1 MTTMW
6 YPPRDSWHS
15 WQAAA
20 RRTSAGPLG
29 AAFPAP
35 TYAEQRGTTKI
46 VAVPHSNG
54 HRLRSPSI
62 STFYTGFCTVLY
74 RFIMFYPFFGQAW
87 TEHGQIQSMP
97 TALLP
102 ICAEASDFGCRFRR
116 LHGSVRCVRGGRIR
130 VGRVCSLTGDI
141 RGSEGP
147 KVSRCEIHM
156 PHRANMLHISTYIAY
171 ATICYIYA
179 TYNML

>member
-1 MTTMW
+1 MC
-6 YPPRDSWHS
+6 YPPRDSSHS

-35 TYAEQRGTTKI
+35 TYAEQRGTTNFF
-46 VAVPHSNG
+46 AVPHSNG

-62 STFYTGFCTVLY
+62 STFYTGFYTVLY
-74 RFIMFYPFFGQAW
+74 RFIHFFGQAW
-87 TEHGQIQSMP
+87 TEHGQIQSKP
-97 TALLP
+97 TAQLP

-130 VGRVCSLTGDI
+130 VGRVCSLTEDI

-156 PHRANMLHISTYIAY
+156 PHRTNMLHISTYI
-171 ATICYIYA
+171 TYA
-179 TYNML
+179 TYMLHITCYNNML

>member
-1 MTTMW
+1 MW

-46 VAVPHSNG
+46 FAVPHSDG

-62 STFYTGFCTVLY
+62 STFYTGFYTVLY
-74 RFIMFYPFFGQAW
+74 RLYRFIHFLDR
-87 TEHGQIQSMP
+87 HGQNMDKFNRSQLPNCQSVLRQV
-97 TALLP
+97 TLAAGSGGSTEAFVAFVAVAFVLVVFAASQRTSEEAKVRRCLVVRS
-102 ICAEASDFGCRFRR
+102 IC
-116 LHGSVRCVRGGRIR
+116 
-130 VGRVCSLTGDI
+130 
-141 RGSEGP
+141 
-147 KVSRCEIHM
+147 
-156 PHRANMLHISTYIAY
+156 HIEQT
-171 ATICYIYA
+171 CCIYQHI
-179 TYNML
+179 